1 MKILLQG
8 RVEGELLQRLESILG
23 DEHTYVAPGS
33 REELIEEG
41 KDAEVYFDERCRIVC
56 EACR

>member
-8 RVEGELLQRLESILG
+8 RVEGELLERLESIIG
-23 DEHTYVAPGS
+23 SEHTYVAPGS

-41 KDAEVYFDERCRIVC
+41 KDADIFLRILQ
-56 EACR
+56 